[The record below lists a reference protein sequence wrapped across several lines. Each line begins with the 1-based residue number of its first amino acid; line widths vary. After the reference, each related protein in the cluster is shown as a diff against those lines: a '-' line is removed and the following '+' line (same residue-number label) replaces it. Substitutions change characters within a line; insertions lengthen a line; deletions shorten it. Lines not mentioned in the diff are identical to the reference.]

1 LALRTL
7 PVLAPDIARLTPA
20 VPTAARL
27 KKSRRL
33 ICSLIDY
40 SSFSQMKM

>member
-1 LALRTL
+1 
-7 PVLAPDIARLTPA
+7 VLAPDIARLTPA

-33 ICSLIDY
+33 ICSVIDH
-40 SSFSQMKM
+40 SSSSKMKV